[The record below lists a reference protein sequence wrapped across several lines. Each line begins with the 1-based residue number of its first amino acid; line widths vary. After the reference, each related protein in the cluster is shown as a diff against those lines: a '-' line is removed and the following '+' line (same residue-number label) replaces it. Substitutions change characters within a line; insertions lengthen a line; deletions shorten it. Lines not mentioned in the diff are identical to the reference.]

1 MPNNYILLETIALT
15 QSAASVTFD
24 NLPTSGYTDLKIVMS
39 ARSNS
44 TSGYAETVNMKF
56 NNSSTSDYSWRG
68 LFSVTATPGSNNSS
82 SVAQIRVGS
91 IPSANL
97 TINTFSN
104 TEIYIPNY
112 TSGNFKSASVD
123 AISEVNGTTD
133 FTYALILQAALR
145 SNTAAITSINLSLD
159 AGGTSFVANS
169 TFSLYGIAALGTN
182 PVLSPKA
189 FGGNRIENDGTYWI
203 HTFLTSGTFTPQTN
217 LSCDYLVVA
226 GGGGGG
232 AGSGGGAG
240 GYRTSIGGSP
250 LSVTTTS
257 YPITVGA
264 GGAPGSNNGSDSV
277 FSSITSTGGGGGGTP
292 GKNGG
297 SGGGGDFSSVAFVAG
312 GSASPSGQ
320 GNNGGSNGSIITS
333 NFPGGGGGGAGAV
346 GANAVSTTQ
355 AGNGGN
361 GLANSISGA
370 SVTYAG
376 GGGGG
381 LYNSAGTVGTGGTGG
396 GGSGGRTNSANPNF
410 IAAVAG
416 TPSTGGGGGGQGESS
431 PVGGGSGIVIIRYP
445 IA

>member
-24 NLPTSGYTDLKIVMS
+24 NLPTSGYTDLKIVAS
-39 ARSNS
+39 ARGDSANVYNYCRIRFNGDTGSNYNMQILYGDNGVAGSTPASGTSITGGLYAGSSSTANTFSNS
-44 TSGYAETVNMKF
+44 EWYIPNYRGSTQKSLSIDAVSE
-56 NNSSTSDYSWRG
+56 NNSSTS
-68 LFSVTATPGSNNSS
+68 SN
-82 SVAQIRVGS
+82 GY
-91 IPSANL
+91 L
-97 TINTFSN
+97 T
-104 TEIYIPNY
+104 
-112 TSGNFKSASVD
+112 
-123 AISEVNGTTD
+123 
-133 FTYALILQAALR
+133 AALWTG
-145 SNTAAITSINLSLD
+145 TAAITSATLLPNS
-159 AGGTSFVANS
+159 GNFVANS
-169 TFSLYGIAALGTN
+169 TFSLYGVAAFGTT
-182 PVLSPKA
+182 PVLAPKA

-264 GGAPGSNNGSDSV
+264 GGAPGSNNGSDSI
-277 FSSITSTGGGGGGTP
+277 FSSITSTGGGGGGSP

-320 GNNGGSNGSIITS
+320 GNNGGSNGSIIAS